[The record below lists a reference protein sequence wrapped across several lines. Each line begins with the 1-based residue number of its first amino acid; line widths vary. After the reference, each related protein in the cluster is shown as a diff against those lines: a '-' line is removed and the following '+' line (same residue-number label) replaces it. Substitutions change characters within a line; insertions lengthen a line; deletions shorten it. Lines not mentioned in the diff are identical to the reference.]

1 MIKLI
6 LENLFF
12 YFVVKL
18 THSTFRSKIFTFLST
33 DELVQVLKL
42 FGYMEDKSGK
52 TSGSAVR
59 FIRENSF
66 SQIRFHKPHPQKIIK
81 RYILQYIKET
91 LESEGLL

>member
-1 MIKLI
+1 MSKRQKLI
-6 LENLFF
+6 ERFLAMPND
-12 YFVVKL
+12 
-18 THSTFRSKIFTFLST
+18 FTY

>member
-1 MIKLI
+1 MSKRQKLI
-6 LENLFF
+6 ERFLVIPND
-12 YFVVKL
+12 
-18 THSTFRSKIFTFLST
+18 FTY

-52 TSGSAVR
+52 TSVSAVR

>member
-1 MIKLI
+1 MSKRQKLI
-6 LENLFF
+6 EMFLVIPND
-12 YFVVKL
+12 
-18 THSTFRSKIFTFLST
+18 FTY

>member
-1 MIKLI
+1 MVIP
-6 LENLFF
+6 ND
-12 YFVVKL
+12 
-18 THSTFRSKIFTFLST
+18 FTY

-59 FIRENSF
+59 FVRENSF

>member
-1 MIKLI
+1 MSKRQKLI
-6 LENLFF
+6 ERFLVIPND
-12 YFVVKL
+12 
-18 THSTFRSKIFTFLST
+18 FTY

-66 SQIRFHKPHPQKIIK
+66 SQICFHKPHPQKIIIRK
-81 RYILQYIKET
+81 R
-91 LESEGLL
+91 

>member
-1 MIKLI
+1 LSKRQKLI
-6 LENLFF
+6 EMFLVIPND
-12 YFVVKL
+12 
-18 THSTFRSKIFTFLST
+18 FTY

>member
-1 MIKLI
+1 MSKRQKLI
-6 LENLFF
+6 ERFLVIPND
-12 YFVVKL
+12 
-18 THSTFRSKIFTFLST
+18 FTY

-66 SQIRFHKPHPQKIIK
+66 SQICFHKPHPQKIIK
-81 RYILQYIKET
+81 RCILQYIKET

>member
-1 MIKLI
+1 MSKRQKLI
-6 LENLFF
+6 EKFKTKPND
-12 YFVVKL
+12 
-18 THSTFRSKIFTFLST
+18 FTY
-33 DELVQVLKL
+33 DELVQLLKL
-42 FGYMEDKSGK
+42 FGYAEDKSGK

-81 RYILQYIKET
+81 RYILHYIQEI

>member
-1 MIKLI
+1 MSKRQKLI
-6 LENLFF
+6 ERFLVISND
-12 YFVVKL
+12 
-18 THSTFRSKIFTFLST
+18 FTY

>member
-1 MIKLI
+1 MSKRQKLI
-6 LENLFF
+6 ERFLVIPND
-12 YFVVKL
+12 
-18 THSTFRSKIFTFLST
+18 FTY

-59 FIRENSF
+59 FVRENSF

>member
-1 MIKLI
+1 MSKRQKLI
-6 LENLFF
+6 ERFLVIPND
-12 YFVVKL
+12 
-18 THSTFRSKIFTFLST
+18 FTY